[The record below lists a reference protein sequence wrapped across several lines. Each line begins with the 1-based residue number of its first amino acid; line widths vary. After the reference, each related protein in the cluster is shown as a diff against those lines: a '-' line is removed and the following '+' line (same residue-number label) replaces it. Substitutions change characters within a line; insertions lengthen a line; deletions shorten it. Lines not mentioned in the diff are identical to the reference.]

1 MEQRTVN
8 DKSTLSSILVVDDDP
23 AVSQLIQCILTEEQY
38 AVETASDGREAL
50 ARDDLKTFDLFIL
63 DINMPAMNGYSLC
76 TELKN
81 SYEMRD
87 TPVIFLTGNIL
98 PEDKVKGFECG
109 AIDYITKPFNGSELI
124 ARVRNHLEVKH
135 NRDYLKQM
143 ALTDGLTQLYN
154 HSYIHERLVE
164 EISYTKRHELNL
176 SLIMF
181 DLDNFKLVN
190 DTFGHKQG
198 DKVLQKVSRSIKDI
212 IREEDVA
219 GRYGGEEFIIILPN
233 TDHVSAFKVAEKIR
247 KSVKNL
253 KWDNRDMKI
262 TLSGGVSTLSKESI
276 NEFIEK
282 TDVLLYKAKHD
293 GKDKIISA
301 VPVMN

>member
-1 MEQRTVN
+1 MN
-8 DKSTLSSILVVDDDP
+8 DNSTLSSILVVDDDT
-23 AVSQLIQCILTEEQY
+23 AVSQLIHCILTDEQY
-38 AVETASDGREAL
+38 KVETASSGREAL
-50 ARDDLKTFDLFIL
+50 TRDDLKSFDLFLL
-63 DINMPAMNGYSLC
+63 DINMPDMNGYELC
-76 TELKN
+76 SALKE
-81 SYEMRD
+81 SYETRD

-98 PEDKVKGFECG
+98 PEDKVKGFDCG
-109 AIDYITKPFNGSELI
+109 AIDYVTKPFNGSELI

-154 HSYIHERLVE
+154 HSYIHERLME
-164 EISYTKRHELNL
+164 EISNTKRHELNL

-181 DLDNFKLVN
+181 DLDNFKRIN

-219 GRYGGEEFIIILPN
+219 GRYGGEEFIVILPN
-233 TDHVSAFKVAEKIR
+233 TDHDSAFKVAEKIR
-247 KSVKNL
+247 MSVRDL
-253 KWDNRDMKI
+253 KWDNSEMRI
-262 TLSGGVSTLSKESI
+262 TLSGGVSTLNKENL

-282 TDVLLYKAKHD
+282 TDILLYKAKHA
-293 GKDKIISA
+293 GKDKIITA
-301 VPVMN
+301 LPVMN

>member
-1 MEQRTVN
+1 MN